1 MSSFEENTSSLVR
14 AMHSKRRHSTLLTP
28 LDIDSLGD
36 AIIIIITIIIAVQF
50 QRYVYLKKS
59 SHSQSRDIETS
70 FCISH
75 AHRMN
80 DT

>member
-28 LDIDSLGD
+28 LHIDSLGD

-50 QRYVYLKKS
+50 QGYVYFKKKGRS
-59 SHSQSRDIETS
+59 TPNLATLRLPSVYHMYIE
-70 FCISH
+70 
-75 AHRMN
+75 
-80 DT
+80 